1 MARDRMRIGNEPD
14 EQPLPEDLQALFA
27 SYREA
32 LPDPEPGAQFMP
44 GVWAR
49 IEPQRSFAWS
59 FRKAAKALVTAAV
72 GACLAMSLFLSA
84 SSPLNV
90 TTRSYVDVLDD
101 HNNNDDAVEISE
113 LL

>member
-1 MARDRMRIGNEPD
+1 MRMSDEPD
-14 EQPLPEDLQALFA
+14 EQPLTEELRALFV
-27 SYREA
+27 SYCEE
-32 LPDPEPGAQFMP
+32 LPDVEPGANFMP

-49 IEPQRSFAWS
+49 IDSQRALSWS
-59 FRKAAKALVTAAV
+59 FRAVAKALVTAAV
-72 GACLAMSLFLSA
+72 GACLAMTLFLSS

-101 HNNNDDAVEISE
+101 HNNSMDEAIEISE

>member
-1 MARDRMRIGNEPD
+1 MAKEPMHIGNEPD
-14 EQPLPEDLQALFA
+14 EQPLPQELQAMFS

-32 LPDPEPGAQFMP
+32 LPDTEPGANFMP

-49 IEPQRSFAWS
+49 IEPQRSMTWS
-59 FRKAAKALVTAAV
+59 FRKIAKALVTAAV
-72 GACLAMSLFLSA
+72 GACLALSLFLSS

-90 TTRSYVDVLDD
+90 TTRSYVDVLDE
-101 HNNNDDAVEISE
+101 HNNTDDVTEISE